1 MLNESFVAEKKE
13 AGTYAPLPVD
23 IYTVELLD
31 IVAIT
36 EESYD
41 SKQARAKDPNIAPVD
56 ETTLKFQFVLLEG
69 KDGDAELR
77 GRNLFQNFVPS
88 FLYISKKGKN
98 KLYQIV
104 EALQAQTVSPEQEAF
119 GITGK
124 ELNSFIGKQCR
135 VGTVNKTEGD
145 KTYTNIDKF
154 LAVKDKYP
162 SLTAEEKENA
172 RIKPKE
178 TEATQPQSD
187 ILPVYGNEQISPE
200 DIPFN
205 PER

>member
-1 MLNESFVAEKKE
+1 MLDNNFVAEKKE
-13 AGTYAPLPVD
+13 AESYAPLPVD

-36 EESYD
+36 GESID
-41 SKQARAKDPNIAPVD
+41 SKEARKKDNTLAPVE

-69 KDGDAELR
+69 KDGDTDLR

-88 FLYISKKGKN
+88 YLYVSKKGKN

-135 VGTVNKTEGD
+135 VGTVNNTKDD

-162 SLTAEEKENA
+162 VLTDEEKESA

-178 TEATQPQSD
+178 ETAKSD
-187 ILPVYGNEQISPE
+187 ILPEYPDAEMPT
-200 DIPFN
+200 PFPN
-205 PER
+205 N

>member
-1 MLNESFVAEKKE
+1 MLNDSFVAEKKE

-31 IVAIT
+31 IIAVT

-41 SKQARAKDPNIAPVD
+41 SKQARAKDPSLAPVD

-69 KDGDAELR
+69 KDGDTDLR

-104 EALQAQTVSPEQEAF
+104 EAMQAQTVSPEQEAF

-162 SLTAEEKENA
+162 ALTAEEKESA
-172 RIKPKE
+172 KIKPKDGE
-178 TEATQPQSD
+178 QTTQSD

-205 PER
+205 QER